1 MSVPPTGKDSEG
13 LTASSPRGAGK
24 RRLFLSV
31 SGGLVLFCLGIV
43 ATFVFLA
50 ILLVVG
56 LGTGLEEEHDER
68 EEALVATLR
77 LPDADDESLLSA
89 LRAERDGEEQKIPDA
104 MRRKELTWR
113 LVAEIIRRG
122 RFAEV
127 KETVLRILPANP
139 ESDEIGARRLLTM
152 ARALLREGDWDNARN
167 YYRAAQRSTT
177 SPEFAQEVLREH
189 ALLLAIG
196 CGDYGEDIRFVDEL
210 AQKFESMPA
219 EMGLLHELLLLDPDL
234 ALTSPADAQQR
245 TINRR
250 RLREFLDRYPA
261 ERAASCSAALNIYLG
276 CAHRLFGE
284 DEDALDFIKT
294 GIQKLSGE
302 MTTGARCF
310 RALALE
316 TLAQSALRY
325 RRTHAALVLLE
336 RADAELRD
344 ALPEHCLLHARI
356 TNCRAWALY
365 QIQRY
370 EHSLALFR
378 KQLEQNPPDHPLLRM
393 SPLEGIARSCLALGN
408 PEGATDAVEECI
420 RLRLRHT
427 PDRKGILGSLYL
439 LQAQCYEREES
450 LMKSAALYA
459 KAVEVLP
466 MDHPLYHEALSGQ
479 ATVLMQAQKWEDAC
493 DVWEKLLPL
502 VPEIDRMQQEEIES
516 QIKYCRSML
525 GQEPQEEQD
534 AHGPS

>member
-68 EEALVATLR
+68 EETLVATLR

-127 KETVLRILPANP
+127 KETALRILPANP

-196 CGDYGEDIRFVDEL
+196 CGDYGEDIRFIDEL

-219 EMGLLHELLLLDPDL
+219 EMELLHELLLLDPDL

-245 TINRR
+245 TTNRR

-344 ALPEHCLLHARI
+344 ALPEHCLLHASLIVVRGLFTRFNAMSTLWHCSGNSSNKTRPI
-356 TNCRAWALY
+356 ILCCACRRWRVLRAAVSRWA
-365 QIQRY
+365 I
-370 EHSLALFR
+370 
-378 KQLEQNPPDHPLLRM
+378 
-393 SPLEGIARSCLALGN
+393 
-408 PEGATDAVEECI
+408 
-420 RLRLRHT
+420 
-427 PDRKGILGSLYL
+427 RKGRQMLWKNAFGSVCVILRIVRGFSDLFT
-439 LQAQCYEREES
+439 C
-450 LMKSAALYA
+450 
-459 KAVEVLP
+459 
-466 MDHPLYHEALSGQ
+466 
-479 ATVLMQAQKWEDAC
+479 
-493 DVWEKLLPL
+493 
-502 VPEIDRMQQEEIES
+502 
-516 QIKYCRSML
+516 CRRNAMN
-525 GQEPQEEQD
+525 
-534 AHGPS
+534 ARRV